1 MSKSSSSS
9 LLRDTPD
16 GGASSAPHPYLFLLL
31 SWLTGLLVYL
41 ILPLY
46 IPYLTIQYLLTPRPF
61 PRWTLRRFLRQRTNK
76 LWVHIS
82 QWWLPVEESFEEAWW
97 VEAMKRPGFMLSPK
111 GARGRGVEKAKVGEK
126 VFLHIH
132 GGGYIRGHPLWQD
145 LVFDIVNRTN
155 LRLFSVNYRKCVVP
169 ANAFPAPL
177 LDALAAYL
185 YLTNTL
191 LFPASSIVLLAES
204 AGGHLS
210 FLLTRYLSESA
221 LPIPRTM
228 ILSSPW
234 VDFTFFFPS
243 YTTHKPFDSLH
254 VGRLSRP
261 SALGKPE
268 DWAYLVKEEVR
279 VYMQVGTRERFED
292 EIRKVGR
299 DMKDA
304 GVDVI
309 LREDVDGIHTG
320 AVNDPG
326 AREQLIKD
334 ICEILGVD

>member
-1 MSKSSSSS
+1 
-9 LLRDTPD
+9 
-16 GGASSAPHPYLFLLL
+16 
-31 SWLTGLLVYL
+31 
-41 ILPLY
+41 
-46 IPYLTIQYLLTPRPF
+46 
-61 PRWTLRRFLRQRTNK
+61 
-76 LWVHIS
+76 
-82 QWWLPVEESFEEAWW
+82 
-97 VEAMKRPGFMLSPK
+97 
-111 GARGRGVEKAKVGEK
+111 
-126 VFLHIH
+126 
-132 GGGYIRGHPLWQD
+132 
-145 LVFDIVNRTN
+145 
-155 LRLFSVNYRKCVVP
+155 
-169 ANAFPAPL
+169 
-177 LDALAAYL
+177 
-185 YLTNTL
+185 
-191 LFPASSIVLLAES
+191 VLLAES

-254 VGRLSRP
+254 VGRLSRAVRSAMRYYTP
-261 SALGKPE
+261 QAVRGVYFSPALGKPE

-309 LREDVDGIHTG
+309 LREVSG
-320 AVNDPG
+320 ANLMEGGTMPLIRTSGWQEQGASSKEQG
-326 AREQLIKD
+326 ARSRSRADDPVRTWTGYIPAL
-334 ICEILGVD
+334 